1 LHILTKFLV
10 VFAAVLSVLL
20 AGLSIAYTSNADR
33 IVSEYN
39 IERDR
44 AAKAEGQAAAV
55 MATAAAERESLQ
67 KKIADL
73 EASLQSATD
82 AMASIQGEN
91 ARLLTE
97 VNTLKQASVTH
108 SAQID
113 QFTAVVQTYATLN
126 KSQADELQRLR
137 ERELEFNKKEIEL
150 SDRIN
155 DLQGE
160 LEVSRETNRSLQE
173 QLVSTR
179 EQMDRTQQ
187 GGVVSAPG
195 TSGGYLRAPLGFQSR
210 ITGVRK
216 DETGAT
222 MVSITGGSNDALKV
236 GMRLNIVR
244 DQFLASLV
252 LERVDQSESIGRVD
266 FLGRQGQVEIRQGDR
281 VIPTL

>member
-1 LHILTKFLV
+1 MHILTKFLV

-33 IVSEYN
+33 IVSEFN
-39 IERDR
+39 VERDR
-44 AAKAEGQAAAV
+44 ATKSEGQAAAV
-55 MATAAAERESLQ
+55 QAASAVERESLQ

-73 EASLQSATD
+73 ESSLQSSTD
-82 AMASIQGEN
+82 SMASIQGEN

-97 VNTLKQASVTH
+97 VNALKQASVTH

-126 KSQADELQRLR
+126 KSQADELQKLR

-173 QLVSTR
+173 QLVATR
-179 EQMDRTQQ
+179 EQMDRVQQ
-187 GGVVSAPG
+187 GGPAASGSA
-195 TSGGYLRAPLGFQSR
+195 GGYLRAPLGFRSR

-216 DETGAT
+216 DETGST
-222 MVSITGGSNDALKV
+222 LVSLTGGSNDALKP

-244 DQFLASLV
+244 DQFLATLI

-266 FLGRQGQVEIRQGDR
+266 FLGRQGQVEIRTGDL